1 MKKQPEPLAELL
13 WQEFPNTDPIELDK
27 ILKRVKQWLEQ
38 KQQYYERLSKQI
50 ARKYGQKA
58 TETYVS
64 KAYPNC
70 IEALLDEIITAT
82 WKHDT

>member
-13 WQEFPNTDPIELDK
+13 WQEFPNTDPIELDR

-38 KQQYYERLSKQI
+38 KQQRYQKDTNYI
-50 ARKYGQKA
+50 GRKLGKDTKDYSIGMG
-58 TETYVS
+58 YVH
-64 KAYPNC
+64 C
-70 IEALLDEIITAT
+70 IEALIEEIDLAT

>member
-27 ILKRVKQWLEQ
+27 ILKQVKQWLEQ
-38 KQQYYERLSKQI
+38 KQQYYQKLTNQI
-50 ARKYGQKA
+50 GRKLGKTSTQY
-58 TETYVS
+58 YIS
-64 KAYPNC
+64 MAYIHC
-70 IEALLDEIITAT
+70 IEALTDEIILAT